1 MSYNLSHLKQ
11 LEAEA
16 IHVFR
21 EVAAQFENPAILFSG
36 GKDSIVMSHVARK
49 AFYPGKIPFPLLH
62 VDTGHNF
69 PESIEYRDNYAE
81 ELGVKLDVG
90 YVQESIDK
98 GTATEEKGANASRNK
113 LQSVT
118 LLEKID
124 EQQYDAL
131 FGGGR
136 RDEEKARSKERFFSH
151 RNDFG
156 EWDPR
161 NQRPELWSLY
171 NGKKSQGE
179 HFRIFPISNWTEM
192 DVWQYIKLENIQL
205 PSIYYAHKRNIVDR
219 RGVLLA
225 ESKWITLGEGEKYEE
240 RLIRY
245 RTLGDMPI
253 TGAIE
258 SDADDVDKVIQEV
271 AAARQTERGN
281 RADDKVSEAAM
292 EERKKQ
298 GYF

>member
-21 EVAAQFENPAILFSG
+21 EVAAQFENPCILFSG
-36 GKDSIVMSHVARK
+36 GKDSIVMTHLARK
-49 AFYPGKIPFPLLH
+49 AFFPARIPFPLLH

-69 PESIEYRDNYAE
+69 PEAIEYRDNWVK
-81 ELGVKLDVG
+81 ELNVKLEIG
-90 YVQESIDK
+90 YVQDSIDR
-98 GTATEEKGANASRNK
+98 GTAVEETGPNPSRNA

-118 LLEKID
+118 LLESIEEK
-124 EQQYDAL
+124 QYDAL

-136 RDEEKARSKERFFSH
+136 RDEEKARAKERFFSH

-171 NGKKSQGE
+171 NGKKAKGE
-179 HFRIFPISNWTEM
+179 HFRVFPISNWTEM
-192 DVWQYIKLENIQL
+192 DIWQYIKAESIPL
-205 PSIYYAHKRNIVDR
+205 PSIYFAHKRQIVER
-219 RGVLLA
+219 EGVLLA
-225 ESKWITLGEGEKYEE
+225 ESQWDTLREGEEYKEM
-240 RLIRY
+240 LIRY

-253 TGAIE
+253 TGAIRSE
-258 SDADDVDKVIQEV
+258 ADDLDKIIQEV

-281 RADDKVSEAAM
+281 RADDKRSEAAM

>member
-21 EVAAQFENPAILFSG
+21 EVAAQFENPCILFSG
-36 GKDSIVMSHVARK
+36 GKDSIVMTHLARK
-49 AFYPGKIPFPLLH
+49 AFFPAKIPFPLLH

-69 PESIEYRDNYAE
+69 PEAIEYRDNWVK
-81 ELGVKLDVG
+81 ELNVNLHVG
-90 YVQESIDK
+90 LVQDSIDR
-98 GTATEEKGANASRNK
+98 GTAVEETGPNPSRNA

-118 LLEKID
+118 LLESIEEK
-124 EQQYDAL
+124 QYDAL

-136 RDEEKARSKERFFSH
+136 RDEEKARAKERFFSH

-161 NQRPELWSLY
+161 NQRPELWNLY
-171 NGKKSQGE
+171 NGKKAKGE

-192 DVWQYIKLENIQL
+192 DVWQYIKLENIPL
-205 PSIYYAHKRNIVDR
+205 PSIYFAHKRQIVERD
-219 RGVLLA
+219 GVLLA
-225 ESKWITLGEGEKYEE
+225 ESEWDTLREGEEYKEM
-240 RLIRY
+240 LIRY

-253 TGAIE
+253 TGAIRSE
-258 SDADDVDKVIQEV
+258 ADDLDKIIQEV

-281 RADDKVSEAAM
+281 RADDKRSEAAM
-292 EERKKQ
+292 EERKKE

>member
-1 MSYNLSHLKQ
+1 MSYSLTHLKQ

-16 IHVFR
+16 INVFR
-21 EVAAQFENPAILFSG
+21 EVAAQFENPCILFSG
-36 GKDSIVMSHVARK
+36 GKDSIVMTHLARK
-49 AFYPGKIPFPLLH
+49 AFFPAKIPFPLLH

-69 PESIEYRDNYAE
+69 PEAIEYRDNWVK
-81 ELGVKLDVG
+81 ELNVNLEVG
-90 YVQESIDK
+90 YVQDSIDK
-98 GTATEEKGANASRNK
+98 GTATEETGPNPSRNA

-118 LLEKID
+118 LLEKI
-124 EQQYDAL
+124 EEKQYDAL

-136 RDEEKARSKERFFSH
+136 RDEEKARAKERFFSH

-171 NGKKSQGE
+171 NGKKAKGE

-192 DVWQYIKLENIQL
+192 DVWQYIKAENIPL
-205 PSIYYAHKRNIVDR
+205 PSIYFAHKRPIVERD
-219 RGVLLA
+219 GVLIA
-225 ESKWITLGEGEKYEE
+225 QSKWDTLKEGEEYKEM
-240 RLIRY
+240 LIRY

-258 SDADDVDKVIQEV
+258 SDADDLDKIIQEV

-281 RADDKVSEAAM
+281 RADDKRSEAAM

>member
-16 IHVFR
+16 IFIFR
-21 EVAAQFENPAILFSG
+21 EVAAQFENPVILFSG
-36 GKDSIVMSHVARK
+36 GKDSIVMTHLAKK
-49 AFYPGKIPFPLLH
+49 AFHPGKIPFPLLH
-62 VDTGHNF
+62 VDTGYNF
-69 PESIEYRDNYAE
+69 PEAIEYRDNLAK
-81 ELGVKLDVG
+81 ELDVKLDVG
-90 YVQESIDK
+90 YVQDSIDK
-98 GTATEEKGANASRNK
+98 GTAVEEKGINPSRNT
-113 LQSVT
+113 LQSIT
-118 LLEKID
+118 LLEKIE
-124 EQQYDAL
+124 EQEYDAC

-136 RDEEKARSKERFFSH
+136 RDEEKARAKERFFSH

-161 NQRPELWSLY
+161 NQRPELWNLY
-171 NGKKSQGE
+171 NGKKAQGE

-192 DVWQYIKLENIQL
+192 DVWQYIKQENIPL

-219 RGVLLA
+219 KGILIA
-225 ESKWITLGEGEKYEE
+225 ESEWNTLLDGEQYEE

-258 SDADDVDKVIQEV
+258 SDADTIDKVIQEV
-271 AAARQTERGN
+271 AAARHTERGN
-281 RADDKVSEAAM
+281 RADDKRSEAAM

>member
-49 AFYPGKIPFPLLH
+49 AFYPARIPFPLVH
-62 VDTGHNF
+62 IDTGHNF
-69 PESIEYRDNYAE
+69 PEAIEFRDNYAK
-81 ELGVKLDVG
+81 ELEVKLDVG
-90 YVQESIDK
+90 YVQDSIDR

-118 LLEKID
+118 LLETIED
-124 EQQYDAL
+124 RQYDAL

-136 RDEEKARSKERFFSH
+136 RDEEKARAKERFFSH

-161 NQRPELWSLY
+161 NQRPELWNLY
-171 NGKKSQGE
+171 NGKKANGE

-192 DVWQYIKLENIQL
+192 DVWQYIKAENIQL
-205 PSIYYAHKRNIVDR
+205 PSIYYAHMRKIVDR

-225 ESKWITLGEGEKYEE
+225 DSQWLKLQEGEKLEE
-240 RLIRY
+240 RMIRY

-258 SDADDVDKVIQEV
+258 SEADDIDKVIQEV